1 MADRCKMD
9 TSPMSEAVRKVAE
22 KELRETP
29 EVSKEALA
37 KLKELIKADGAITI
51 NVDDDNLLLV
61 FLRPCK
67 FYPESA
73 LALIKRVL
81 EFKDKNGAL
90 LNGLKPED
98 EKTAIMET
106 DVVNVLVD
114 RDQNGRRVLIVKA
127 GASWDPKKVNTDQIF
142 RIFYL
147 VHLAAMLE
155 PETQACGVVVIL
167 DFAGLGMKQVSGF
180 SPTFSMRL
188 LNFIQDAMPLRL
200 KEVHIV
206 KQPFLFNMVWTMF
219 KPFVRE
225 KLKGRLYF
233 HGDKMSSLHKYM
245 DPNHLP
251 EDYGGKK
258 AKINY
263 TGADWFPEIDKCKT
277 HISQWDSFKLAK

>member
-9 TSPMSEAVRKVAE
+9 VSPLTDAVKAIAN

-29 EVSKEALA
+29 ELVAESLA
-37 KLKELIKADGAITI
+37 KLRELIKADGKIKI
-51 NVDDDNLLLV
+51 NADDDALMLV

-73 LALIKRVL
+73 LDLIKRVL
-81 EFKDKNGAL
+81 EFKENNASL
-90 LNGLKPED
+90 LSGLKPEG
-98 EKTAIMET
+98 EKDAILSS

-114 RDQNGRRVLIVKA
+114 RDQSGRRVLINKC
-127 GASWDPKKVNTDQIF
+127 GGSWDPKKVTSDQIF

-147 VHLAAMLE
+147 IHLAAMLE
-155 PETQACGVVVIL
+155 PESQVSGVVVIL
-167 DFAGLGMKQVSGF
+167 DFDGLGMKQVSGF

-219 KPFVRE
+219 KPFVRA

-233 HGDKMSSLHKYM
+233 HGDKMASLHKHM

-251 EDYGGKK
+251 ADYGGKLP
-258 AKINY
+258 KINY
-263 TGADWFPEIDKCKT
+263 TSADWFPEIEKCRA
-277 HISQWDSFKLAK
+277 HIEAWDTYKIAK